1 MHLKLQSSKYKKL
14 LKGLSK
20 QKNTVVKV
28 LLLTYLQFI
37 RYLIVKIL
45 FTNNKTKEIVKKYPT
60 F

>member
-1 MHLKLQSSKYKKL
+1 MQLKLQSSKYKKF

-20 QKNTVVKV
+20 QKNNVVKV

-37 RYLIVKIL
+37 RYLIVKVL
-45 FTNNKTKEIVKKYPT
+45 FTNNKTKEIAKKYPT